1 MVVGRWLKS
10 KANRHRPATQGPK
23 ANDQRPTVPKQA
35 TSMPLSLSAPLA
47 GTPLYRWFYDELRSA
62 ILEGRIA
69 PGARLPATRDLAR
82 EYKLARATVVTAF
95 EQLKSE
101 GYVEGR
107 VGAGTYVSQ
116 VLPDDLLQVART
128 SAGKAA
134 GPRRVGWSS
143 YARRLQS
150 VRGDG
155 PRMTRAFRA
164 NQAALD
170 VFPTTLW
177 AQVAARRLRRASA
190 QLLSGGEA
198 LGYRPLRQAVAAYL
212 NASRGVKCSTDQ
224 VLIISG
230 VQEAL
235 ERAAHLLIDPGDP
248 VWVEEPGY
256 PGAGIVFRAVGAR
269 VFPVR
274 VDDEGLD
281 LESGR
286 RRAGHAKLV
295 YVTPAHQFPLGVTM
309 SLRRRL
315 ALLEWARRSH
325 ALLFE
330 DDYDS
335 EYRYQG
341 RPIPALQG
349 LDRAGVVIYAGTFN
363 EVLFPALRLAYLV
376 VPPNMVDRFAAAQS
390 VGMRHAPLLDQ
401 AVLCDFITEGHFA
414 RHIRRMRELYA
425 ERLSVFLESSRSR
438 LGGLLEI
445 PDIEAGLQT
454 VGWLAPGITA
464 EVAAEE
470 AARRKVEVIPLS
482 RYSSRHFTRQGLLLG
497 FAAVDARE
505 LRRGVEQ
512 LARAL
517 ETCRRDSS

>member
-1 MVVGRWLKS
+1 M
-10 KANRHRPATQGPK
+10 PK
-23 ANDQRPTVPKQA
+23 HA
-35 TSMPLSLSAPLA
+35 TSLPLSLPAPPSE
-47 GTPLYRWFYDELRSA
+47 TPLYRWFYDELRSA
-62 ILEGRIA
+62 ILEGRIV

-82 EYKLARATVVTAF
+82 EYKLSRATVVTAF

-107 VGAGTYVSQ
+107 VGAGTYVSE
-116 VLPDDLLQVART
+116 VLPDDFLQVGRT
-128 SAGKAA
+128 SVAKTA

-143 YARRLQS
+143 YARRLQLFH
-150 VRGDG
+150 GG
-155 PRMTRAFRA
+155 GEPRVTRAFRA

-177 AQVAARRLRRASA
+177 AQVVARRLRRASA

-212 NASRGVKCSTDQ
+212 NASRGVKCSADQ

-248 VWVEEPGY
+248 VWVEDPGY
-256 PGAGIVFRAVGAR
+256 PGADIVFRAVGAK
-269 VFPVR
+269 VCHVPVNA
-274 VDDEGLD
+274 EGLD
-281 LESGR
+281 LEWGHR
-286 RRAGHAKLV
+286 RGVRAKLV

-309 SLRRRL
+309 TLRRRL
-315 ALLEWARRSH
+315 ALLEWARRSRT
-325 ALLFE
+325 LIFE

-349 LDRAGVVIYAGTFN
+349 LDRAGAVIYAGTFN

-376 VPPNMVDRFAAAQS
+376 VPPGMVDRFAAAQS
-390 VGMRHAPLLDQ
+390 VSMRHAPLLDQ
-401 AVLCDFITEGHFA
+401 AALCDFITEGHFA
-414 RHIRRMRELYA
+414 RHIRRMRELYS
-425 ERLSVFLESSRSR
+425 ERLAVFLEASRAR
-438 LGGLLEI
+438 LGGLMEI
-445 PDIEAGLQT
+445 PDVEAGLQT
-454 VGWLAPGITA
+454 VGWLSRGIPA
-464 EVAAEE
+464 ERAAEE
-470 AARRKVEVIPLS
+470 AARHEVEVVPLS
-482 RYSSRHFTRQGLLLG
+482 RYSSRRFGRQGLLLG
-497 FAAVDARE
+497 FAEVDTRE

-512 LARAL
+512 LAQAL
-517 ETCRRDSS
+517 EACRRG